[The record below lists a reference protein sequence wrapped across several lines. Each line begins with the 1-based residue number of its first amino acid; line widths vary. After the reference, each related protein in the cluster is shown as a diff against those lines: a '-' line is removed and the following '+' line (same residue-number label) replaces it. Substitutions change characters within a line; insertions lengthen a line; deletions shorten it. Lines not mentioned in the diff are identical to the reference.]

1 MSTYYLNEA
10 VFALPDWTFV
20 DRTVHMLESPLPGNV
35 PLTVAMRR
43 LPLIEGKTLRTL
55 VDEEVAI
62 TTAKTKGF
70 TVIDDEEASVADTT
84 AILIRARCRFQ
95 DVAHYQRQA
104 HFAYDDTWIALAVAG
119 PYTDRAA
126 CDETFDRI
134 VHSLEWRTG

>member
-20 DRTVHMLESPLPGNV
+20 DRTVHMLESPLSGNV

-43 LPLIEGKTLRTL
+43 LPLIEGKTLRML

>member
-1 MSTYYLNEA
+1 MSIYYVNEA

-20 DRTVHMLESPLPGNV
+20 DRTVHLLEAPLSGDV
-35 PLTVAMRR
+35 PLSVAIRR
-43 LPLIEGKTLRTL
+43 VPIPEGKTLRAL
-55 VDEEVAI
+55 VEEEVTT

-70 TVIDDEEASVADTT
+70 TVIDEEEASVADTT

-95 DVAHYQRQA
+95 EVAHYQRQA

-119 PYTDRAA
+119 PYPERAA

-134 VHSLEWRTG
+134 VHSLTWRTG

>member
-20 DRTVHMLESPLPGNV
+20 DRTVHMLESPLSGNV

-70 TVIDDEEASVADTT
+70 TVIDNEEASVADTT